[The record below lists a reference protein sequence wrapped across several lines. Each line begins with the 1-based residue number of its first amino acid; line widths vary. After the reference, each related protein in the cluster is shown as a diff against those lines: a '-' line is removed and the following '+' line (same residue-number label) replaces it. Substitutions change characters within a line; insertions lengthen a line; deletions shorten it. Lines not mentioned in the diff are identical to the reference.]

1 MAAPKKNA
9 FWKQRTKHGRDK
21 LFASP
26 DLLWKAACDYFK
38 WCDNNP
44 WLKTEQLKK
53 PVIIKTEKGNEA
65 VTIVEIPTAR
75 PYTLS
80 GLCLY
85 LGCDQSYF
93 RAFKAQERND
103 AEDFIT
109 IITRIEEVIYTQK
122 FEGAAVGV
130 FNANIIARDLGLAD
144 KKEISGAVDTAPAD
158 LSKLSDEELDQ
169 YIALQEKVRHG

>member
-1 MAAPKKNA
+1 MTAPKKNA

-21 LFASP
+21 LFASA

-38 WCDNNP
+38 WCDSNP

-53 PVIIKTEKGNEA
+53 PITIKDVKGTRA

-85 LGCDQSYF
+85 LDCSQSYF
-93 RAFKAQERND
+93 REFKSNPPQGS
-103 AEDFIT
+103 EDFLT
-109 IITRIEEVIYTQK
+109 VITRIEEIIYTQK

-144 KKEISGAVDTAPAD
+144 KKEINGSVDTTPID
-158 LSKLSDEELDQ
+158 LGRLSDQELDTW
-169 YIALQEKVRHG
+169 IALQEKVRHG